1 MQRHGLNGNSTGK
14 EYTSMNK
21 DLTIL
26 MTSCD
31 AYSDVLKI
39 HDELFRRHWRNCPFD
54 KILAIDKLNYDMQ
67 DYSLWN
73 KIIEVGRNAEGVLN
87 GQRVTEGLR
96 HVTTPYV
103 LLLQEDFLLYDNVDT
118 ELIRSVI
125 DLAIK
130 YDAGNIRFVIDPET
144 ENVYSKEDNLLEY
157 KRGMAY
163 RLSMQAGLW
172 KTNYLYNI
180 MSKYKNGSEFEREGS
195 FESSRY
201 KEPILAW
208 GGGGVSIFK
217 CNTKGEMVALLC

>member
-1 MQRHGLNGNSTGK
+1 
-14 EYTSMNK
+14 MNK

-118 ELIRSVI
+118 ELIRSI
-125 DLAIK
+125 EEKAQINSESKRLK
-130 YDAGNIRFVIDPET
+130 YSVPTLLNKIMYSIPVNVQLTSITNSGTKITITAQSDKYEPLGIFVAKLGQDGILK
-144 ENVYSKEDNLLEY
+144 NVVSDQSKKQNDVVVV
-157 KRGMAY
+157 
-163 RLSMQAGLW
+163 
-172 KTNYLYNI
+172 TI
-180 MSKYKNGSEFEREGS
+180 EG
-195 FESSRY
+195 EL
-201 KEPILAW
+201 P
-208 GGGGVSIFK
+208 
-217 CNTKGEMVALLC
+217 

>member
-1 MQRHGLNGNSTGK
+1 
-14 EYTSMNK
+14 
-21 DLTIL
+21 
-26 MTSCD
+26 
-31 AYSDVLKI
+31 
-39 HDELFRRHWRNCPFD
+39 
-54 KILAIDKLNYDMQ
+54 MQ

-118 ELIRSVI
+118 ELIRSII

-172 KTNYLYNI
+172 KTNYL
-180 MSKYKNGSEFEREGS
+180 
-195 FESSRY
+195 
-201 KEPILAW
+201 
-208 GGGGVSIFK
+208 
-217 CNTKGEMVALLC
+217 